1 MKFIIVLL
9 LFFVLVSLASA
20 LYYVVKDKGHGTRAV
35 RSLTFRVG
43 LSLLVFTLLMV
54 GTYIG
59 LIPL

>member
-54 GTYIG
+54 GTYID